1 MRSTSKRFFKMW
13 ELFQCLLAWVA
24 ILSRSINILTFFP
37 IPLLQRFWFQRGYRK
52 NSSSNQSVSHSCHA
66 LSWKR
71 PHQSHDEFLQ
81 TNSFKKRLCTR
92 HFCCYW
98 RMAWLHQLRFSSWQ
112 QHKPCNNT
120 KRYTVWAWS
129 RQRISWLL
137 WSCYDRIEAP
147 FEQIL
152 DQLHLP
158 VTAIITDAILLWTI
172 CCGNSRNIPVATLW
186 TD

>member
-137 WSCYDRIEAP
+137 WSCYDQIEAP
-147 FEQIL
+147 F
-152 DQLHLP
+152 
-158 VTAIITDAILLWTI
+158 
-172 CCGNSRNIPVATLW
+172 
-186 TD
+186 